1 MPLYVS
7 ALHARHRPTRDL
19 SDGYPGVAHP
29 EVPSRLD
36 RVLEGFAA
44 VWDVDVKSVEQ
55 LAWDAVTG
63 LHDPAYVRF
72 LAELSTLL
80 QEGEEYIPSV
90 FQPDLSAARLRLRGG
105 MYCIETGTPL
115 SIATLPAALSSAA
128 AAEEAARTVLAT
140 GRDAVAL
147 CRPPGHHAGRRR
159 YGGYFFFNNAYV
171 AAAVLAAVGRCAVL
185 DVDYHLGEGSAELA
199 SARAPYFSLH
209 ADPWRNYPYL
219 DAGASPGSAFAT
231 LESLPAGVDGRG
243 YLERLRRMLERL
255 DALDL
260 DFLVLSLGFDTAATD
275 PIQDDP
281 VRLRPEDYFLMGQTL
296 AALRPRL
303 AIVLEGG
310 YDLAGL
316 TDCARCFAAGFHR
329 CTEQQPPRNESP
341 GFLRS
346 KR

>member
-1 MPLYVS
+1 MPMYVS

-29 EVPSRLD
+29 EVPSRVD
-36 RVLEGFAA
+36 RVFEGFAA
-44 VWDVDVKSVEQ
+44 AWEVDVKSVAR
-55 LAWDAVTG
+55 LAWETVSG

-72 LAELSTLL
+72 LSELSTLL
-80 QEGEEYIPSV
+80 QEGEEYIPSI
-90 FQPDLSAARLRLRGG
+90 FQPNLSAAPLRVRGG
-105 MYCIETGTPL
+105 MYCVETGTPL

-128 AAEEAARTVLAT
+128 AAEEAARAVLAT

-159 YGGYFFFNNAYV
+159 YGGYCFFNNAYV
-171 AAAVLAAVGRCAVL
+171 AATVLADAGRCAVL

-199 SARAPYFSLH
+199 SSRMPYFSLH
-209 ADPWRNYPYL
+209 ADPWRSYPYL
-219 DAGASPGSAFAT
+219 DARASPGSAFAT
-231 LESLPAGVDGRG
+231 LEVLPAGVDGKG
-243 YLERLRRMLERL
+243 YLARLRRMLERV

-296 AALRPRL
+296 AERRPRL

-316 TDCARCFAAGFHR
+316 SDCARCFAAGFSR
-329 CTEQQPPRNESP
+329 RTER
-341 GFLRS
+341 
-346 KR
+346 